1 MRSRLYLPLFAIL
14 FVTPTFAQKSDP
26 KKPPA
31 KEKSPLADAEK
42 RLLKGNYEEAREAFA
57 ELAKKDDKLKPGAAA
72 GTAETYRLVGEYAKA
87 VETLDAAV
95 KDSPKSAEVLA
106 ARGELLYE
114 LGRWDDAEKDID
126 AAIAADKNN
135 VRAMWVK
142 GCLLRERGK
151 LDDAKEGFRGIVRFY
166 NGRDTFTASELL
178 YVGLGAAEY
187 ARWTNNSK
195 QFGFIVNTLVKDTLK
210 EDPDYWP
217 AEELAGELLLEKYNR
232 PDAVDAFDNALK
244 INPKAADPL
253 VGKAQAAVVKFDLK
267 DADAFADQALKQNPK
282 HPGALRVKADIQIVA
297 GDFAAARKLLDAAKE
312 VNPRDV
318 ATLGRLAAIALMTND
333 TKAFESIE
341 QSVTGF
347 DAKPGVFYHELAT
360 VLDERK
366 QWTKAEGYFKK
377 AMELRPMLAGPR
389 TGLGMLYLRLGNE
402 KEGRELLDAAFKADP
417 FNVRVSNSIKVL
429 KHLDDPK
436 SPYRTVETD
445 HYILRYNPQTDA
457 ILGDW
462 LTEYLE
468 EVHADLKKQFGFEPT
483 GKVLIEVFNTHEMFS
498 GRTVGLPDLHTI
510 GACTGRVVAMASPQA
525 KGLAKPFNW
534 GRVMRH
540 ELTHIFNLAQ
550 TDYQCPHWITEGL
563 AVGNEK
569 MSCPPSWTAAL
580 KDRYAKDDL
589 LNLDTIML
597 GFVRPKS
604 PDEWTLAYC
613 QSQLYVDYMVQTYGQ
628 ESVGKMLNEFKAGRG
643 TEAALRSACGV
654 EKAEFEKGY
663 KKFVTRLLEGL
674 GGGGPGKKTTV
685 EKPMTFDELKAAAEK
700 APDDLD
706 LSARLAEAYFRR
718 NMAGEAKKLA
728 DAVLDKEP
736 AHPVAAVVKAKL
748 LLRGGDDDGAK
759 AVLDAAMKAKPDD
772 PRLLATV
779 GRLHLERKEYKEA
792 AELFEKGRKV
802 APDAADWLEQL
813 ARIYKETKESE
824 KLVSVLGELV
834 AQDPDELDG
843 RVRLAR
849 SNLELGKFAEAEAFA
864 RDALMIDVNNTDAK
878 DALLDSLR
886 KQKKDAEADK
896 IEKRYAK

>member
-1 MRSRLYLPLFAIL
+1 MRSRLFVSSLALFLAC
-14 FVTPTFAQKSDP
+14 TPAFAQKPDP

-31 KEKSPLADAEK
+31 KVPAPFADAEK

-57 ELAKKDDKLKPGAAA
+57 ELAKSDAKLKPGAAV

-95 KDSPKSAEVLA
+95 KDAPKSAELLA

-126 AAIAADKNN
+126 AAVAADADC
-135 VRAMWVK
+135 VRGRWVK
-142 GCLLRERGK
+142 ACLLRERGK
-151 LDDAKEGFRGIVRFY
+151 LDDAKIGFNWVVKYY
-166 NGRDTFTASELL
+166 NRKETFTAAELY
-178 YVGLGAAEY
+178 YVALGAAEY
-187 ARWTNNSK
+187 ARWINNSK
-195 QFGFIVNTLVKDTLK
+195 QFSFILNTVLKDALK

-217 AEELAGELLLEKYNR
+217 AEQMAGEILLEKYNR
-232 PDAVDAFDNALK
+232 PDALEAFDNALK

-253 VGKAQAAVVKFDLK
+253 VGKAHAAVVKFDLK
-267 DADAFADQALKQNPK
+267 DADAFAEQALKVNPK
-282 HPGALRVKADIQIVA
+282 HPAALRVKADILLVA
-297 GDFAAARKLLDAAKE
+297 GDFPAAKKLLQSAKL
-312 VNPRDV
+312 VNPRDA

-333 TKAFESIE
+333 GEGFEAIE
-341 QSVTGF
+341 REVAGF
-347 DAKPGVFYHELAT
+347 DAKPGGFYHELAT

-366 QWTKAEGYFKK
+366 QWIHAENYYKR
-377 AMELRPMLAGPR
+377 AAELRPMLAGPR

-402 KEGRELLDAAFKADP
+402 AEGRKLLDAAFKADP
-417 FNVRVSNSIKVL
+417 FNVRVSNSRKVL
-429 KHLDDPK
+429 AHLDA
-436 SPYRTVETD
+436 YATVETD
-445 HYILRYNPQTDA
+445 HYILKYDPKTDA
-457 ILGDW
+457 LLGEW
-462 LTEYLE
+462 LAEYLE
-468 EVHADLKKQFGFEPT
+468 EVHADLKTQFGYEPP
-483 GKVLIEVFNTHEMFS
+483 GKTLVEVFSTHEMFS

-510 GACTGRVVAMASPQA
+510 GACTGRVVAMASPKA

-550 TDYQCPHWITEGL
+550 TDFQCPHWITEGL
-563 AVGNEK
+563 AVVNER
-569 MSCPPSWTAAL
+569 MNRPPSWTAAL

-613 QSQLYVDYMVQTYGQ
+613 QSQLYVEYMVQTYGQ
-628 ESVGKMLNEFKAGRG
+628 ESVGKMLNEFKAGKG
-643 TEAALRSACGV
+643 TDAALRAACGV

-663 KKFVTRLLEGL
+663 KKHVAKLIDGL
-674 GGGGPGKKTTV
+674 SGGGGGAKKPAD
-685 EKPMTFDELKAAAEK
+685 KPMTFDELKAAAEK
-700 APDDLD
+700 DPDDLD
-706 LSARLAEAYFRR
+706 LKAKLAEAYFRR
-718 NMAGEAKKLA
+718 NMAAEAKKLS
-728 DAVLDKEP
+728 DAVLEKEP

-748 LLRGGDDDGAK
+748 LLRGGDDDEAK
-759 AVLDAAMKAKPDD
+759 GVLAAALKAKPDD

-792 AELFEKGRKV
+792 AELFEKGRKI
-802 APDAADWLEQL
+802 APYDADWTEQL
-813 ARIYKETKESE
+813 ARIYKETKDSE
-824 KLVSVLGELV
+824 KLASVLGELV

-843 RVRLAR
+843 RVRLAK

-864 RDALMIDVNNTDAK
+864 RDALMIDVANADAK
-878 DALLDSLR
+878 DALVEALR